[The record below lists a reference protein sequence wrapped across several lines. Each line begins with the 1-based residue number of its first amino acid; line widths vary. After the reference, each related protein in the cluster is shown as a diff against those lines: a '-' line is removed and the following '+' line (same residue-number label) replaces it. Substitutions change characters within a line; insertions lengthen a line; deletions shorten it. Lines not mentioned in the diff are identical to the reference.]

1 MAREIVQSL
10 REVNGKYEQYYFA
23 TILSAV
29 AVADDGTDS
38 RNAKEYIDDLVK
50 ATADAMRFMGVIGTD
65 GAITSTLPETK
76 DKNIATLTD
85 YKIGWSFK
93 VGEKGTYHE
102 QNCEVGDM
110 LLVIGESGTDADW
123 YVLQANIDGA
133 VTGPVSA
140 ADQVMAMF
148 DGTTGKVI
156 ADSGI
161 SKSSLE
167 AVITN
172 SHTHTNK
179 DVLDTITQAMINT
192 WNGYKDQLD
201 SIHTHDNKAVL
212 DKITQELVD
221 LWNGYDAKIKN
232 IEASLVYTNETPTIS
247 GHGGIAAGSTFNK
260 VPIADMFTK
269 ILYPYVSPV
278 VSASIVT
285 PANGGVVEK
294 GSTQNVTKIRVNVTK
309 KSASITKVEIFDGAT
324 SLGVKTEGV
333 VAGGTF
339 DFTVAVAVTANKSF
353 TAKVTD
359 SENKTTSAN
368 TGTFTFVHPFYTG
381 NCSAT
386 ATVDAALITG
396 TTFSK
401 RVETKGA
408 KTISYN
414 CNNECMVFA
423 YDASY
428 GTLKSIIDPNNFN
441 VTDTFTRSEVS
452 ITTLDGAVTKYYVYK
467 NPASTVSKFAMKF
480 NF

>member
-1 MAREIVQSL
+1 MAKEIVQSL

-23 TILSAV
+23 TVLSAV
-29 AVADDGTDS
+29 AVTDDDKDT
-38 RNAKEYIDDLVK
+38 RNAKQYIDDLVK
-50 ATADAMRFMGVIGTD
+50 ATSDAMRFMGVIGTG
-65 GAITSTLPETK
+65 GAITSTLDETK
-76 DKNIATLTD
+76 DKNITTLTG

-93 VGEKGTYHE
+93 VGEAGTY
-102 QNCEVGDM
+102 QGQTCEVGDM
-110 LLVIGESGTDADW
+110 LIVIGEAGTEADW

-140 ADQVMAMF
+140 TDQVMAMF
-148 DGTTGKVI
+148 DGETGKVI

-172 SHTHTNK
+172 NHKHTNK

-221 LWNGYDAKIKN
+221 LWNGYDAKIKD

-247 GHGGIAAGSTFNK
+247 AHGGVAAGSTFDK

-269 ILYPYVSPV
+269 ILYPYVSPTV
-278 VSASIVT
+278 TASIVT
-285 PANGGVVEK
+285 PTNGGTVEK
-294 GSTQNVTKIRVNVTK
+294 GTTQNVTKIRVNVTK
-309 KSASITKVEIFDGAT
+309 KSASITKVEIFDGTT
-324 SLGVKTEGV
+324 SLGVKTDGV
-333 VAGGTF
+333 AAGGTF

-359 SENKTTSAN
+359 SENKTVSAN

-381 NCSAT
+381 VCAGNAT
-386 ATVDAALITG
+386 IDATLVTG
-396 TTFSK
+396 LTK
-401 RVETKGA
+401 KIETKGA
-408 KTISYN
+408 KTISYK
-414 CNNECMVFA
+414 CNNESMIFA

-428 GTLKSIIDPNNFN
+428 GVLKSIIDPNNFN

-452 ITTLDGAVTKYYVYK
+452 ITTLDGASTKYYVYK
-467 NPASTVSKFAMKF
+467 NPASTVDKFAMKF

>member
-10 REVNGKYEQYYFA
+10 RGVNGKYEQYYFA

-65 GAITSTLPETK
+65 GAITSTLLETK

-93 VGEKGTYHE
+93 VGEAGTYHE
-102 QNCEVGDM
+102 QHCEVGDM
-110 LLVIGESGTDADW
+110 LIVIGESGTDADW

-148 DGTTGKVI
+148 SGTTGKVI

-167 AVITN
+167 EVITN
-172 SHTHTNK
+172 NHTHTNK
-179 DVLDTITQAMINT
+179 EVLDTITQTMINT

-232 IEASLVYTNETPTIS
+232 IEASLVYTNET
-247 GHGGIAAGSTFNK
+247 
-260 VPIADMFTK
+260 
-269 ILYPYVSPV
+269 
-278 VSASIVT
+278 
-285 PANGGVVEK
+285 
-294 GSTQNVTKIRVNVTK
+294 
-309 KSASITKVEIFDGAT
+309 AT
-324 SLGVKTEGV
+324 
-333 VAGGTF
+333 
-339 DFTVAVAVTANKSF
+339 TA
-353 TAKVTD
+353 
-359 SENKTTSAN
+359 
-368 TGTFTFVHPFYTG
+368 
-381 NCSAT
+381 SAT
-386 ATVDAALITG
+386 ATEAKELATTADGNATTALNTA
-396 TTFSK
+396 T
-401 RVETKGA
+401 EA
-408 KTISYN
+408 KTI
-414 CNNECMVFA
+414 
-423 YDASY
+423 
-428 GTLKSIIDPNNFN
+428 
-441 VTDTFTRSEVS
+441 
-452 ITTLDGAVTKYYVYK
+452 
-467 NPASTVSKFAMKF
+467 ASTAKSTADTAKSTADEAKTIAEGKVSVVWVEQGGAIPTENIVNNSLCFKIL
-480 NF
+480 